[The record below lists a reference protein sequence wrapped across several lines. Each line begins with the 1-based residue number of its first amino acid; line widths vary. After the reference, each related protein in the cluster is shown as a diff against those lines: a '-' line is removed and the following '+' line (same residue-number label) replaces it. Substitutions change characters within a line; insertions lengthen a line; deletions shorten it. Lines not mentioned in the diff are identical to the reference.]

1 MDGLKWIKLATGLFN
16 NRKIK
21 QIEALPEGDTILAI
35 WFKLLCL
42 AGAINDAGLI
52 YVTRKMP
59 YTTEMLAEELRRPI
73 NTVRM
78 ALATFQNFDMVAVA
92 EDGLLQIVGWA
103 EHQGGVAAIETAAEK
118 NKLRQQRYR
127 EKQKLLAAGQPVPAE
142 NVTESVTRNVTND
155 VTENVTD
162 DVTVTLR
169 NDCRIRIRDRQEEE
183 DDDHHN
189 TTTVNKQVE
198 HAVEIFQ
205 NAFRPVKNIYE
216 AERIRAMVEEYGLE
230 AFRNGVRITKN
241 AKARVPLPYL
251 EEVLKNRDGPAASN
265 DPVAGAE
272 AANKILES
280 GEIIDFNSE

>member
-169 NDCRIRIRDRQEEE
+169 NACRIRIRDRQEEE
-183 DDDHHN
+183 EDDDHHK

-198 HAVEIFQ
+198 DAVEIFQ

-230 AFRNGVRITKN
+230 AFRNGARITKN

-251 EEVLKNRDGPAASN
+251 EEVLKNRDGPAAGN
-265 DPVAGAE
+265 DPVAGA
-272 AANKILES
+272 AAAQKILKD
-280 GEIIDFNSE
+280 GEIIDFNE